1 MSNKYILGL
10 NFLHSDSSACIF
22 KDELLVAASEE
33 ERFTRKKHTSN
44 FPKESI
50 KFCLN
55 KAGIKISDIDY
66 VTINTNPYNN
76 ILKKI
81 LFVLKNPSSIKIAIS
96 SLRNSKKKINIG
108 KILSSISDKDPFK

>member
-76 ILKKI
+76 ILKKKFC
-81 LFVLKNPSSIKIAIS
+81 LF
-96 SLRNSKKKINIG
+96 
-108 KILSSISDKDPFK
+108 

>member
-1 MSNKYILGL
+1 MQHLKR
-10 NFLHSDSSACIF
+10 
-22 KDELLVAASEE
+22 KDLQEKTHIEFSQ
-33 ERFTRKKHTSN
+33 
-44 FPKESI
+44 ESI

-108 KILSSISDKDPFK
+108 KILSSISDKDPFKGKVKFIDHRQHSFIVIF

>member
-1 MSNKYILGL
+1 MIKKILMTGFYRNQAVYFLGL

-22 KDELLVAASEE
+22 KDNLLVAASEE

-55 KAGIKISDIDY
+55 EAGIISDIDY

-76 ILKKI
+76 YFKKI
-81 LFVLKNPSSIKIAIS
+81 FFVLKIHLQ
-96 SLRNSKKKINIG
+96 LRLQF
-108 KILSSISDKDPFK
+108 LS

>member
-22 KDELLVAASEE
+22 KDELQLQHLK
-33 ERFTRKKHTSN
+33 RKDLQEKHTSN

-76 ILKKI
+76 ILKKFC
-81 LFVLKNPSSIKIAIS
+81 LF
-96 SLRNSKKKINIG
+96 
-108 KILSSISDKDPFK
+108 